1 MANKTKNQHAS
12 TKSATSLS
20 GMSGTTAGTISTGA
34 SSHTDPGSYRNDDS
48 NPAQDL
54 DLSPQPAN
62 RPRNS
67 WIEGVNQL
75 PQQVKEWGSK
85 AAEQVSS
92 LSTTQKVVGGAL
104 LLGGIGWL
112 SWRAKNNGANAG
124 SEDDSYDAA
133 QSARPWGSAGRTV
146 IDEQFQPV
154 TSYNSGLAH
163 DTVKE

>member
-1 MANKTKNQHAS
+1 MANKTRNQQPAHTS
-12 TKSATSLS
+12 TTSTTS
-20 GMSGTTAGTISTGA
+20 GIAAGVVSTGA

-54 DLSPQPAN
+54 DLSPTPTA

-67 WIEGVNQL
+67 WIEGVNHL

-85 AAEQVSS
+85 AAEQVNS

-112 SWRAKNNGANAG
+112 SWRAKNGAD
-124 SEDDSYDAA
+124 EDESSYDAVTN
-133 QSARPWGSAGRTV
+133 ARPWGSANRTE
-146 IDEQFQPV
+146 IDSQYQPV
-154 TSYNSGLAH
+154 TSYRNGLAG
-163 DTVKE
+163 DTVVE